1 MSGLRGVQ
9 FFGNYIESYTPL
21 TPSFPRKRES
31 RASLPIAALPLP
43 NLMDSRFRGNDGMGG
58 NNDGEEDV

>member
-31 RASLPIAALPLP
+31 IRFGNGKAAPRFHEDMYWQGRSGFPL
-43 NLMDSRFRGNDGMGG
+43 SR
-58 NNDGEEDV
+58 E